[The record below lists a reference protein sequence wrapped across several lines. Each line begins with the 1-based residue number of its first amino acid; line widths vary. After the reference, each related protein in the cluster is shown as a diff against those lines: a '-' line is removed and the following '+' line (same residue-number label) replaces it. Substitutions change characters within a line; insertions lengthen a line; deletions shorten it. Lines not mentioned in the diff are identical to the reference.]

1 MPTIRDPGFSG
12 LITVTDIVLS
22 RDMKTARIFY
32 SVMGNPRERLN
43 CEKALSR
50 ATPYVRQ
57 KLSRKWTTRILPELI
72 FQYDATPAKAS
83 RIDKI
88 LDELKGRE

>member
-1 MPTIRDPGFSG
+1 
-12 LITVTDIVLS
+12 
-22 RDMKTARIFY
+22 MKTARIFY

-43 CEKALSR
+43 CEKALLR

-57 KLSRKWTTRILPELI
+57 KLSQKWTTRVLPELI
-72 FQYDATPAKAS
+72 FKYDGTPARAS

-88 LDELKGRE
+88 LDELKGKE